1 MFFNFLDSFRCT
13 EAPTHLAYGKFNGK
27 FKIPEDK
34 HDEFMKLYMKE
45 IKNKTELNILECQK
59 DYSKI
64 LIDIDIKINKDEWD
78 NERLY
83 DDDLIRKKKFHGA
96 CQPLHRFGS
105 GWRRLASSGHAVTW
119 VFSCSLALCILCS
132 LVFLCAGFYVVLLA
146 DFVAEATPELR
157 QLCWGFLQSRADL
170 CSFLLLS
177 MTIFFC
183 FMACFFFGSWIIF
196 MRWLVVRPT

>member
-1 MFFNFLDSFRCT
+1 VRGGGNDGCCCAGGAVRDCQVVMVVGSCCELGEGVRSNGCRGGACDSGGCYRVVGT
-13 EAPTHLAYGKFNGK
+13 GGG
-27 FKIPEDK
+27 
-34 HDEFMKLYMKE
+34 DE
-45 IKNKTELNILECQK
+45 
-59 DYSKI
+59 
-64 LIDIDIKINKDEWD
+64 
-78 NERLY
+78 
-83 DDDLIRKKKFHGA
+83 KKFHGA

-132 LVFLCAGFYVVLLA
+132 LVFLFAGFHVVLLA
-146 DFVAEATPELR
+146 DFVAEATPELQ

-183 FMACFFFGSWIIF
+183 FMACFFFGS
-196 MRWLVVRPT
+196 